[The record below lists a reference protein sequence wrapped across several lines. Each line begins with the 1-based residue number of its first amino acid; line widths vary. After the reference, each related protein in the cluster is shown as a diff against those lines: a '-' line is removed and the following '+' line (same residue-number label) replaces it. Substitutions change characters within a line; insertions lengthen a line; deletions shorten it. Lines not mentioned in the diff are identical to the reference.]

1 MKGLLSIENWAVKES
16 VIEYYRRELSAGRMP
31 VIAEKSKLV
40 EYAAANLAENGGSG
54 NSQTKKAGQVAI
66 VSVTGVM
73 SRYGEACSYGTEDIS
88 AQLIALDNM
97 IGVSGV
103 VMKWDSPGG
112 DVNGTKPF
120 AQTIAN
126 MSKPVVS
133 YVIEADS
140 AAYWGASQTDEIIM
154 EDNAQAEVGSI
165 GVYAIRQ
172 DVQAKLEKEGI
183 KIQIIRADGS
193 EDKALVNPYEDA
205 PVEALAQQKSAIN
218 AVRAEF
224 IDMVK
229 IGRPNVDASVF
240 SGKTYKAKQA
250 IKLGLADRVG
260 TLQDAINRVDF
271 LARKQVR
278 AEKLGTQNSNKNKV
292 ESMGWLSNF
301 LGEGKVTDE
310 KAAEAAVDNKVGEM
324 TEQISTLIKQRDEAT
339 AQAADLATKAKDFET
354 QIAVLKPK
362 AAKLDEIS
370 AEHEANKVFV
380 SNLKEA
386 GINPPASGADAAG
399 RAEGGKKRSYESAD
413 WNASAV
419 AMKEKL
425 GV

>member
-31 VIAEKSKLV
+31 VIAEKSKMV
-40 EYAAANLAENGGSG
+40 EYAAANLADNGGNS
-54 NSQTKKAGQVAI
+54 NSQSKAGQVAI

-73 SRYGEACSYGTEDIS
+73 TRYGEACSYGTEDIS
-88 AQLIALDNM
+88 AQLLALDNM
-97 IGVSGV
+97 TGVSGV

-126 MSKPVVS
+126 MVKPVVS

-165 GVYAIRQ
+165 GVYGIRQ

-183 KIQIIRADGS
+183 KIQIVRADGS
-193 EDKALVNPYEDA
+193 EDKALLNPYEDA
-205 PVEALAQQKSAIN
+205 PVEALAQHKSSIN

-229 IGRPNVDASVF
+229 IGRPSVDESAF
-240 SGKTYKAKQA
+240 SGKTYKAKEA

-271 LARKQVR
+271 LARKQGR

-292 ESMGWLSNF
+292 ESMGWLSN
-301 LGEGKVTDE
+301 LIGDGKVADE

-324 TEQISTLIKQRDEAT
+324 TEQISTLMKQRDEAS
-339 AQAADLATKAKDFET
+339 AKAADFATKVKGFET
-354 QIAVLKPK
+354 QIAELKPK
-362 AAKLDEIS
+362 ASKFDEIS
-370 AEHEANKVFV
+370 AEHETNKVFV
-380 SNLKEA
+380 ANLKSA
-386 GINPPASGADAAG
+386 GINPPAAGVDTSG
-399 RAEGGKKRSYESAD
+399 RAESGKKRSYETAD
-413 WNASAV
+413 WNASAI